1 MKKTIFLL
9 VIAVLFVSQVS
20 ALTETLVVDDY
31 VLEYEYSPSDAEAGE
46 RFSLRVTITNE
57 GELPKSEVELEFNE
71 DDPFDFDGDDDWTIG
86 ALAVDESK
94 SNTFRIEIDEDAL
107 DQDYDIEF
115 EIKDEDDSYEDEI
128 EIAVDSNIPELIIG
142 DVSAIPTIISPDLE
156 DIKLTLMVENIGGGD
171 ANFVRASIEL
181 PGGFTS
187 SSSFSDTANLGT
199 IAESDNKEAIFY
211 IDTEE
216 RLPAEEHEGTLVLQ
230 YEDPN
235 DNSQVE
241 RLTFNLP
248 VKGRPQFI
256 ITDTDTTPNTLEA
269 GSPGEMILTIQN
281 IGEEEGEE
289 TSVRV
294 FEDADNPFE
303 FNEKTQ
309 RIGSLEPGESG
320 SAVFSFDVEGDAN
333 DRSYFVRV
341 QVRTVN
347 EGNVLVEEK
356 SVRVPVTQPE
366 GTNFLQLGLI
376 SIPILLVI
384 VLMILV
390 FRRRKD

>member
-366 GTNFLQLGLI
+366 GTNFMQLGLI
-376 SIPILLVI
+376 AIPILLVI